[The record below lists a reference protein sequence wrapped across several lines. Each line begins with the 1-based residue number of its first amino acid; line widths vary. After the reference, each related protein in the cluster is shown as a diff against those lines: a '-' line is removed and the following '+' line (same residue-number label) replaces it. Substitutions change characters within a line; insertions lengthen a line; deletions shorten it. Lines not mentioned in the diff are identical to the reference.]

1 MKNLSYQIG
10 HLVSSDYDLNKFS
23 SETQY
28 INESNEIISITKIE
42 NDIVFFNKP
51 CGKYPFFY
59 VVKRTKEEFQKEFK
73 IIFVEKVFENISFED
88 IFHLVQEKDDRQ
100 KFIKELSSYVD
111 SEDVSTI
118 CYEMI
123 DDKKEHN
130 QLVENLVEHLETYS
144 EYRVVKIDSLEKEY
158 AFEKF
163 LEHCNKRV

>member
-10 HLVSSDYDLNKFS
+10 HLVSSDYDLDKFS
-23 SETQY
+23 STDQY

-51 CGKYPFFY
+51 CAKYPFFY
-59 VVKRTKEEFQKEFK
+59 VVKRTKEEFKKEFK

-100 KFIKELSSYVD
+100 KFIKELSTYVD
-111 SEDVSTI
+111 SEDITTI

-123 DDKKEHN
+123 DDKREHN
-130 QLVENLVEHLETYS
+130 QLVENLVEHLETYTDW
-144 EYRVVKIDSLEKEY
+144 EVVKIDTLEKQY
-158 AFEKF
+158 LFEQF
-163 LEHCNKRV
+163 LEQLNKI

>member
-10 HLVSSDYDLNKFS
+10 HLVSSDYDLDKFS
-23 SETQY
+23 STDQY

-51 CGKYPFFY
+51 CAKYPFFY
-59 VVKRTKEEFQKEFK
+59 VVKRTKEVFKKEFK

-88 IFHLVQEKDDRQ
+88 IFHLVSEKDDRQ
-100 KFIKELSSYVD
+100 KFIKELSNYVD

-118 CYEMI
+118 CEEMI
-123 DDKKEHN
+123 NDKREHN
-130 QLVENLVEHLETYS
+130 QLVENLVEHLETHS
-144 EYRVVKIDSLEKEY
+144 EYRVIKIDSLEKEF

-163 LEHCNKRV
+163 LEQLNKI